1 MGTPTLKWH
10 IVREILDSTQR
21 CDLLVALVS
30 LMVALVTILLNNK
43 VSGEGPEGIEGLLS
57 RGVRWGQK
65 GKSLFSLETR
75 KDPSLQSE
83 HKKHKKKKY

>member
-1 MGTPTLKWH
+1 
-10 IVREILDSTQR
+10 
-21 CDLLVALVS
+21 
-30 LMVALVTILLNNK
+30 MVALVTILLNNK

-65 GKSLFSLETR
+65 RKSLFSLETR

-83 HKKHKKKKY
+83 HKKHKKKSAKSIRRMRIGMPPSFWEASAQD